1 MADDKLAIRVIL
13 SFFWKKGLSA
23 GAAAKEINDV
33 EVPGSVNERT
43 AQHWFKRFKEGDTTF
58 EEKPRSVVDDE
69 VFSEGK
75 EHILTADTHRAM
87 MTWALAIQT
96 KRDAWDKMVTLG
108 TKPEELKLT
117 YTDAQQKALRSTDA
131 PSTHLGRKGSLQLN
145 GGAQKALRKMV
156 AVSWEKRRNSTF
168 ADIGLLRH
176 SESTKDEPE
185 TQKPLSSSVSP
196 QRTPSPYAPIHEEE
210 EDDAQKES
218 SPETESASESD
229 RLAAE
234 HQEDDEEEAE
244 TTFLRLEAD
253 RSVKCELAKCLN
265 RENSCKLALEA
276 KEAQFEKLKER
287 CSGGRREI
295 EQLKQ
300 QLEMLSNRNRFLN
313 DEIGKLSRMLQQE
326 QFRSHSKQL
335 HLHELG
341 GEVDQLKRDY
351 VFLLQSCIRITCT
364 EGPETTELYMYGE
377 KRHKQRVFALL
388 EEARKVDPSLPSL
401 EGMTNSLCH
410 VDSLGFKHLFVD
422 KHLILHYVCR
432 QLHRHYS
439 TQLRQ
444 HERHVAAWRR
454 YLKKHPDNALRS
466 TPELKSL
473 VRKGVPENLRCRVW
487 SALYRP
493 KVRDLREAKG
503 AEYFQKLCDRGAEAE
518 LPESH
523 KRQISLD
530 LLRTMPNNV
539 NFCDRS
545 AEGVM
550 QMERVLTAFCLHN
563 PQLGYCQGM
572 NFLVGMMLL
581 FVGPEDAFW
590 CLVAIVERYF
600 ASCYFDQGL
609 VGAQA
614 DQELLKEL
622 LREKLP
628 AVSAHLAALDI
639 ELSTVTLNWFLS
651 VFIDA
656 LPIET
661 LLRIW
666 DCFLLEGPK
675 VLFRFSLGILKLQ
688 EEAILARHDTVS
700 IMRQLKAAAKLCF
713 DVDGLVSAAFEEL
726 EPFPRREALWSRR
739 ESFRKVLTERARK
752 KERELQALRERER
765 MYADNVQGRL
775 PKPEV
780 FYVVIGSNPVTC
792 LQLVGRR
799 LWCACG
805 PSVIILSART
815 LDLLDQFQ
823 TSSNGL
829 DYVYRMVSGEQ
840 GVWISLRGSS
850 VLQLWDPHSL
860 TCRLLYDVRDNYG
873 TRALKVNEA
882 YTNHARITC
891 VLPLDATCLVGT
903 ADGTLLVYE
912 AVARKSP
919 SPSNPSSPRPNPEA
933 SGHARQIQER
943 LQKLLIEQQLLE
955 GDGDSKTSRGE
966 SPNLTPSSNVSRRE
980 SSASSK
986 ESGSDPGG
994 EDEEGVG
1001 HRRTMPL
1008 QVPEAERSPRL
1019 YTRTLR
1025 KTSFVIATPIVE
1037 EKSTKEEGEEEEE
1050 LKSQDIQN
1058 LDAKTETSTAE
1069 AEKQPDVPASAS
1081 ESKEATT
1088 SLEKSSTQSFD
1099 QSTKD
1104 SEEDSFISNQSRKNS
1119 EPQEFRRFCHVD
1131 AGDLVSSEGGDKVVS
1146 ALEFQGAG
1154 LKGSKKRYQSLSAE
1168 DIPTWVAQEK
1178 PQPVISARGDVTFEY
1193 KSRLPSIKAFIRR
1206 EANELAT
1213 FLKGQQEGEE
1223 EKPEEVPVSK
1233 GRNCPL
1239 FSIRPP
1245 TLDLAEHPFVHRR
1258 PDEEKEEDG
1267 IAVTE
1272 GFVPEDVP
1280 KAPCPDSRRSSG
1292 IPEGGSTTELLP
1304 SYLDEDFL
1312 STAQFN
1318 DLLQL
1323 QDWTRTSRKGS
1334 DTASNVSFGSAE
1346 MPFAYELH
1354 LKEMIKISDK
1364 PIRSLLQASCEDET
1378 VVISC
1383 AGYYGDDEAVLK
1395 WIREGEERLWTNDPI
1410 VEVCPFTHAMKPSPY
1425 ARSRLPRRASIATSA
1440 LCAPPGDTDPFS
1452 MGAHIESGLARV
1464 QNLLARVSERTT

>member
-1 MADDKLAIRVIL
+1 GH
-13 SFFWKKGLSA
+13 F
-23 GAAAKEINDV
+23 
-33 EVPGSVNERT
+33 
-43 AQHWFKRFKEGDTTF
+43 Q
-58 EEKPRSVVDDE
+58 
-69 VFSEGK
+69 
-75 EHILTADTHRAM
+75 
-87 MTWALAIQT
+87 
-96 KRDAWDKMVTLG
+96 
-108 TKPEELKLT
+108 
-117 YTDAQQKALRSTDA
+117 
-131 PSTHLGRKGSLQLN
+131 
-145 GGAQKALRKMV
+145 
-156 AVSWEKRRNSTF
+156 
-168 ADIGLLRH
+168 
-176 SESTKDEPE
+176 
-185 TQKPLSSSVSP
+185 
-196 QRTPSPYAPIHEEE
+196 
-210 EDDAQKES
+210 
-218 SPETESASESD
+218 
-229 RLAAE
+229 
-234 HQEDDEEEAE
+234 
-244 TTFLRLEAD
+244 
-253 RSVKCELAKCLN
+253 
-265 RENSCKLALEA
+265 
-276 KEAQFEKLKER
+276 
-287 CSGGRREI
+287 
-295 EQLKQ
+295 Q

-503 AEYFQKLCDRGAEAE
+503 AEYFQNLCDRGAEAE

-600 ASCYFDQGL
+600 PSCYFDQGL

-765 MYADNVQGRL
+765 MMAQVELEGPHNHLIECAAVWGKDKVWVCHGHHHGSRVSMIHCQENIMYRLRIEFESRVMCMHAPNDDTMLFGTYSKFVHAYHTISRKKMWEICLNACVLSLCSHQRDGVKQVFAGLADGTLAVVENVQGRL

-873 TRALKVNEA
+873 TRAPKVDEA

-986 ESGSDPGG
+986 ESGSDQGG

-1001 HRRTMPL
+1001 HRRAMPL

-1037 EKSTKEEGEEEEE
+1037 EKSTKEEEEEEEE

-1058 LDAKTETSTAE
+1058 FEAKTEVSTAE
-1069 AEKQPDVPASAS
+1069 AEKQVNFVFQAA
-1081 ESKEATT
+1081 T

-1245 TLDLAEHPFVHRR
+1245 TLDLAEHPIVHRR
-1258 PDEEKEEDG
+1258 PEEEKEDDG
-1267 IAVTE
+1267 IVVTE

-1292 IPEGGSTTELLP
+1292 VPEGGSTTELLP